1 MGPMNLHSSVFQ
13 GLIYNLLQQPRTDA
27 ENGMVLCFTSAQPG
41 EGVTH
46 AVRALANELGAQAP
60 DRVARVDLAYLKTG
74 SLRLSGSAALAVRNM
89 QADRVDMRDETFDKP
104 TSDLQLTWHGNRQ
117 HRRDCINLLRSQ
129 FDYVLIDCPSLR
141 TSADV
146 LGIAPLVDGVV
157 LVVEANRTQPYQVLH
172 AERQIEA
179 AGGSIQ
185 GHILN
190 KRKYFV
196 PNWIYRRLC
205 AT

>member
-1 MGPMNLHSSVFQ
+1 MTFHSSVFQ
-13 GLIYNLLQQPRTDA
+13 GFIYNLLQQPRADA
-27 ENGMVLCFTSAQPG
+27 DNGMVLCFTSARPG

-46 AVRALANELGAQAP
+46 AVRALANELGAQVP
-60 DRVARVDLAYLKTG
+60 ERVARVDLAYLQTG
-74 SLRLSGSAALAVRNM
+74 SLPLPGPSALAVRPM
-89 QADRVDMRDETFDKP
+89 QADRREMSEQAFDAS
-104 TSDLQLTWHGNRQ
+104 TSGLQLNWHGNRQ
-117 HRRDCINLLRSQ
+117 HRRDCINQLRSK

-146 LGIAPLVDGVV
+146 LGVAPLVDGVL
-157 LVVEANRTQPYQVLH
+157 LVVEANRTRPHQVLH

-179 AGGSIQ
+179 SGGRLL

-196 PNWIYRRLC
+196 PDWIYRRLV

>member
-1 MGPMNLHSSVFQ
+1 MNTYDSVFK
-13 GLIYNLLQQPRTDA
+13 GLIYNLLQQPRADA
-27 ENGMVLCFTSAQPG
+27 DKGMVLCFTSAQPG

-46 AVRALANELGAQAP
+46 VVRALANELGTQAP
-60 DRVARVDLAYLKTG
+60 ERVARVDLAYLQT
-74 SLRLSGSAALAVRNM
+74 SALLFSGSTALSITPM
-89 QADRVDMRDETFDKP
+89 QDDSREMREDAFD
-104 TSDLQLTWHGNRQ
+104 TSKSNLQLNWHGNRQ
-117 HRRDCINLLRSQ
+117 HRRDRISGLRSH

-146 LGIAPLVDGVV
+146 LGIAPLVDGVL
-157 LVVEANRTQPYQVLH
+157 LVVEANRTQPRQILH

-179 AGGSIQ
+179 AGGLIR

-196 PNWIYRRLC
+196 PQWLYRTLS
-205 AT
+205 AN